1 MPAVERA
8 AAARFAAI
16 GLGDVADAPL
26 TCDEPRQRGDL
37 TLVAALGGTIAGF
50 LLARPQDGQVFVRE
64 LDVHPDHAGRRLGAR
79 LLDGAG
85 KWAARRGATWLTLT
99 TFATVP
105 WNAPY
110 YARLGFGIFTPDAAA
125 WPELAGRLAAE
136 EPVLSGYGRRV
147 AMRRRA
153 VQPAR

>member
-8 AAARFAAI
+8 SAARFATI
-16 GLGDVADAPL
+16 GLADVAAAPL
-26 TCDEPRQRGDL
+26 IADEPFERGDL
-37 TLVAALGGTIAGF
+37 TLLAVRGDKIAGF

-64 LDVHPDHAGRRLGAR
+64 LDVHPDHAGHRLGAR

-85 KWAARRGATWLTLT
+85 RWGARRGARWLTLT
-99 TFATVP
+99 TFAEVP

-110 YARLGFGIFTPDAAA
+110 YARLGFEIFTPDAD
-125 WPELAGRLAAE
+125 WPELAARLAAE

-147 AMRRRA
+147 AMRRLTA
-153 VQPAR
+153 